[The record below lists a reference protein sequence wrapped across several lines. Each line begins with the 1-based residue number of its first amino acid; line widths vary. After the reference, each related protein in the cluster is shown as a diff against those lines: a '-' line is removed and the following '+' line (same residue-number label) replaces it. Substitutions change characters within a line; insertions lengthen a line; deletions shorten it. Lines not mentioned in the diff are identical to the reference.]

1 MKPKIKYKLMAVLV
15 AAFSLFCL
23 STTASADIWSGNNE
37 GGSGNTSWTID
48 DTPFGVLT
56 NNDNFAWRADLYV
69 STNSDGKIK
78 DSDLIG
84 NQLALVGSLL
94 CTSPTFANYTTYI
107 QTNYTNE
114 TRDNFNPNGG
124 RLVEDSEG
132 NLTGVQYT
140 LPTLTKFDPFAGTY
154 EDASGHTV
162 VKAKD
167 LDLFQDQWK
176 APTNFVKVHERLT
189 GNDAGLY
196 TAKLLEQLLKVRGLE
211 FVQETVNCIDQKVYD
226 AAIALTGGVFT
237 EDTYYKYLLP
247 ANLDAQTDNKDCMVE
262 WALVLTPLYRFEAVV
277 PFYYRNGT
285 AFANVSD
292 TLVALDS
299 FWIAEYN
306 AASKLLGSRGWYSQ
320 TLNGSP
326 VYNGSGMLSRWLVE
340 NSGAPAAAAYCTQG
354 KDPYLGVFNNDGNT
368 SQAQWYTLLT
378 SKPSEYAKRGGIA
391 VFTTK
396 IETPE
401 APVYYHT
408 YTYEIDENN
417 PPDGYNVGTA
427 YPQEQLL
434 QFIDRLP
441 SPTISVTQG
450 AAPKGEYYFP
460 TKDTEATSRGV
471 PVAAMTP
478 SPTIKQPGA
487 TKNDYPTYDNA
498 SYYLQKF
505 PGTIPEPNI
514 ITTPLADSAVLKT
527 PEATPDNTADDPK
540 EYHVKIIH
548 VHIM

>member
-1 MKPKIKYKLMAVLV
+1 MKSKIKYKLKAAIV
-15 AAFSLFCL
+15 AAFSGLTLLVTSL
-23 STTASADIWSGNNE
+23 SASAMSGNNE

-84 NQLALVGSLL
+84 NQLALVGSVF

-114 TRDNFNPNGG
+114 SRDDFNPNGG

-140 LPTLTKFDPFAGTY
+140 LPTLTEFEPSFPSYT
-154 EDASGHTV
+154 DASNHTV
-162 VKAKD
+162 VIAD
-167 LDLFQDQWK
+167 GEDMHLFDGQWK
-176 APTNFVKVHERLT
+176 APTQFSDVQNKLT
-189 GNDAGLY
+189 RDGYETHIKD
-196 TAKLLEQLLKVRGLE
+196 LLLQLLGKNGQG
-211 FVQETVNCIDQKVYD
+211 FFDETFGSIHQQIRDGIVTRANNEKISSVD
-226 AAIALTGGVFT
+226 AF
-237 EDTYYKYLLP
+237 YKYLLP
-247 ANLDAQTDNKDCMVE
+247 VNPTTGEINTDCMVE

-277 PFYYRNGT
+277 PFYYRNNG
-285 AFANVSD
+285 AFSSVSD

-340 NSGAPAAAAYCTQG
+340 NSGAPAAAAYCTQS

-368 SQAQWYTLLT
+368 SQAQWYSLLQT
-378 SKPSEYAKRGGIA
+378 NPANFAKRGGIA

-396 IETPE
+396 ITTPE

-408 YTYEIDENN
+408 YTYRINENDKGKLPN
-417 PPDGYNVGTA
+417 GYTTGT
-427 YPQEQLL
+427 YSTDDPQLL
-434 QFIDRLP
+434 KFLDDL
-441 SPTISVTQG
+441 TEESVTV
-450 AAPKGEYYFP
+450 AKVEAPKDNIIYP
-460 TKDTEATSRGV
+460 KQIAKDKEMPGIV
-471 PVAAMTP
+471 VAAMAPLP
-478 SPTIKQPGA
+478 SIAQPGYV
-487 TKNDYPTYDNA
+487 DEYPTYTNIKDFYAQLLPDFAGQTKHTQALVDDAKLLKDN
-498 SYYLQKF
+498 
-505 PGTIPEPNI
+505 G
-514 ITTPLADSAVLKT
+514 
-527 PEATPDNTADDPK
+527 TPDDTAV
-540 EYHVKIIH
+540 YNIL
-548 VHIM
+548 